1 MARNVKWRM
10 RFMAFDNT
18 LYTVSIYTEDTVTSV
33 VELTGAANPFET
45 QENNDNNAFIPV
57 RTSTG
62 YLRFV
67 VTDLSIINEIMCTK
81 VDGRYVTLT
90 KQVSGQPVIVWH
102 GYMQTESFNC
112 DWTATPYVVEF
123 PIVSALGLL
132 ENMDYTP
139 VKEYVPIGYIIQRAL
154 NNNYMDFTKFYTP
167 YRNETH
173 DFLTYLNDFT
183 FQKEEHSDWINHL
196 GYNADTPFPSEK
208 RTCLSV
214 ISDICQYF
222 GWSLYERGTEL
233 YFVSVNGTTTYQYG
247 LFSSITQAGGLT
259 IDGTV
264 TASSQSLPNV
274 RSTDND
280 REFLKGYGYFEISE
294 KVEAPADPVNFNINE
309 AAPPSGASILNG
321 SSPTCYLIP
330 YGDVVSGDIKAYEDK
345 TGTNIPTSS
354 SAYGCQLAKV
364 ASYGTDDFYSVRY
377 SRDNFKPCVILRR
390 GPEQKVARFESVR
403 NISMRTFSRGAML
416 SMSIKYWNGSA
427 WDNVPESAGIEFG
440 IQWGNYYLDY
450 YNNSYSWMNSSRKFG
465 LVTKSSINFY
475 IPTYDPSVRNFYG
488 IVKVYIYAKA
498 TTDGNVSNE
507 TFLIEDISLSAAYP
521 NQSPLRS
528 DIDYTQNLFRQTS
541 GMGGSEVF
549 TQENA
554 LCSALDDNQ
563 ESDAMLMNSE
573 LKAYT
578 VKPEVDTVNRMQG
591 MYGQPC
597 EQVNVDVNGVNFTP
611 FNRITYG
618 GKQYF
623 NASCNINWRDNKTKL
638 QLQMLPND

>member
-18 LYTVSIYTEDTVTSV
+18 LYTVSIYTEDTVSSV
-33 VELTGAANPFET
+33 TELTPAAIPFET

-132 ENMDYTP
+132 ENMEYTP

-167 YRNETH
+167 YRDETH
-173 DFLTYLNDFT
+173 DFLAYLNDFT
-183 FQKEEHSDWINHL
+183 FQKEEHSEWINHL

-233 YFVSVNGTTTYQYG
+233 YFVSVNGTTTYQFG

-309 AAPPSGASILNG
+309 AAPPSGASVLNG
-321 SSPTCYLIP
+321 QDPLCFYVP
-330 YGDVVSGDIKAYEDK
+330 YGDVASGDIKAYEDK
-345 TGTNIPTSS
+345 TGNIPNGTSY
-354 SAYGCQLAKV
+354 YGCQLAK
-364 ASYGTDDFYSVRY
+364 AAAYTSDDFGSVQQD
-377 SRDNFKPCVILRR
+377 RDNFKPCVILRR
-390 GPEQKVARFESVR
+390 GPEEKVARFESVR
-403 NISMRTFSRGAML
+403 NISMRTFSRGVIL
-416 SMSIKYWNGSA
+416 SATIKRWNGSEWVNVEA
-427 WDNVPESAGIEFG
+427 NNGIKYSLYWGDYCWDTQRNQWINQGNAKNIFSTEANVNIYLSTYWATYR
-440 IQWGNYYLDY
+440 NYYG
-450 YNNSYSWMNSSRKFG
+450 K
-465 LVTKSSINFY
+465 
-475 IPTYDPSVRNFYG
+475 
-488 IVKVYIYAKA
+488 VKVHIYASA
-498 TTDGNVSNE
+498 TDGNVSNE

-563 ESDAMLMNSE
+563 ESDAMLMKSDLE
-573 LKAYT
+573 AYT

-597 EQVNVDVNGVNFTP
+597 EQVNVYVNGVNFTP

-623 NASCNINWRDNKTKL
+623 NASCAVNWRDNKTKL
-638 QLQMLPND
+638 QLQTLPI

>member
-10 RFMAFDNT
+10 RFMAFDNVT
-18 LYTVSIYTEDTVTSV
+18 QYTVSIYTEDMVSSVT
-33 VELTGAANPFET
+33 ELTGAANPFET
-45 QENNDNNAFIPV
+45 QEKNDNNAFIPV

-132 ENMDYTP
+132 ENMEYTP

-154 NNNYMDFTKFYTP
+154 NNNYMDFAKFYTP

-183 FQKEEHSDWINHL
+183 FQNKEHSDWINHM
-196 GYNADTPFPSEK
+196 GYNADTTFPSEK

-264 TASSQSLPNV
+264 TASAQSLPNV

-294 KVEAPADPVNFNINE
+294 KVESPADPVNFNINE
-309 AAPPSGASILNG
+309 AAPPSGASVLNG
-321 SSPTCYLIP
+321 HNPRCFYVP
-330 YGDVVSGDIKAYEDK
+330 YGDVLSGDIKAYEDK
-345 TGTNIPTSS
+345 TGNIPDGSMY
-354 SAYGCQLAKV
+354 YGCQLAK
-364 ASYGTDDFYSVRY
+364 AAAYTSNDWGSVQQD
-377 SRDNFKPCVILRR
+377 RDNFKPCVILRR
-390 GPEQKVARFESVR
+390 GPEEKVARFESIR
-403 NISMRTFSRGAML
+403 NISMRTFSRGVIL
-416 SMSIKYWNGSA
+416 SATIKRWNGSE
-427 WDNVPESAGIEFG
+427 WVNVEANNGIKYSLYWGDYCYAGQGSPWINQGTAKLIFATEANVN
-440 IQWGNYYLDY
+440 IYISTYWATYRNYYG
-450 YNNSYSWMNSSRKFG
+450 K
-465 LVTKSSINFY
+465 
-475 IPTYDPSVRNFYG
+475 
-488 IVKVYIYAKA
+488 VKVYIYAPA
-498 TTDGNVSNE
+498 TDGNVSGE
-507 TFLIEDISLSAAYP
+507 TFLIENISLSAAYP

-528 DIDYTQNLFRQTS
+528 DIDYTQNLFRKTS

-563 ESDAMLMNSE
+563 ESDAMLMKSDLE
-573 LKAYT
+573 AYT
-578 VKPEVDTVNRMQG
+578 VQPEVDTVNRMQG

-597 EQVNVDVNGVNFTP
+597 EQVNVYVNGVDFTP
-611 FNRITYG
+611 FNRISYG
-618 GKQYF
+618 NKQYF

-638 QLQMLPND
+638 QLQTLPT

>member
-10 RFMAFDNT
+10 RFMAFDNVT
-18 LYTVSIYTEDTVTSV
+18 QYTVSIYTEDTVSSV
-33 VELTGAANPFET
+33 TELTPAAIPFET
-45 QENNDNNAFIPV
+45 QEDNDNNAFIPV

-132 ENMDYTP
+132 ENMEYTP

-183 FQKEEHSDWINHL
+183 FQKEEHSEWINHL
-196 GYNADTPFPSEK
+196 GYNPDTPFPSEK
-208 RTCLSV
+208 RMCLSV

-264 TASSQSLPNV
+264 TASAQSLPNV

-294 KVEAPADPVNFNINE
+294 KVEAPADPVNFKINE

-321 SSPTCYLIP
+321 VNPTCFFIP

-345 TGTNIPTSS
+345 TGNIPSGTLY
-354 SAYGCQLAKV
+354 YGCQLAEV

-427 WDNVPESAGIEFG
+427 WDNVPEYAGIECG
-440 IQWGNYYLDY
+440 IQWGNYYLD
-450 YNNSYSWMNSSRKFG
+450 
-465 LVTKSSINFY
+465 
-475 IPTYDPSVRNFYG
+475 
-488 IVKVYIYAKA
+488 
-498 TTDGNVSNE
+498 
-507 TFLIEDISLSAAYP
+507 
-521 NQSPLRS
+521 
-528 DIDYTQNLFRQTS
+528 
-541 GMGGSEVF
+541 
-549 TQENA
+549 
-554 LCSALDDNQ
+554 
-563 ESDAMLMNSE
+563 
-573 LKAYT
+573 
-578 VKPEVDTVNRMQG
+578 
-591 MYGQPC
+591 
-597 EQVNVDVNGVNFTP
+597 
-611 FNRITYG
+611 
-618 GKQYF
+618 
-623 NASCNINWRDNKTKL
+623 
-638 QLQMLPND
+638 

>member
-10 RFMAFDNT
+10 RFMAFDNVT
-18 LYTVSIYTEDTVTSV
+18 QYTVSIYTEDTVSSV
-33 VELTGAANPFET
+33 TELTPAAIPFET
-45 QENNDNNAFIPV
+45 QEDNDDNAFIPV

-67 VTDLSIINEIMCTK
+67 VTDQSIINEIMCTK

-90 KQVSGQPVIVWH
+90 KQVSGQSVIVWH

-132 ENMDYTP
+132 ENMEYTP
-139 VKEYVPIGYIIQRAL
+139 VKEYMPIGYIIQRAL

-233 YFVSVNGTTTYQYG
+233 YFVSVNGTTTYEYG
-247 LFSSITQAGGLT
+247 LFSSITQVGGLT

-264 TASSQSLPNV
+264 TASAQSLPNV

-309 AAPPSGASILNG
+309 AAPPSDSYVING
-321 SSPTCYLIP
+321 IDPRCFYVP
-330 YGDVVSGDIKAYEDK
+330 YGDVASGDIKAYEDK
-345 TGTNIPTSS
+345 TGNIPNGTNY
-354 SAYGCQLAKV
+354 YGCQLAK
-364 ASYGTDDFYSVRY
+364 AAAYTSDDWGSMQKD
-377 SRDNFKPCVILRR
+377 RDNFKPCVILRR
-390 GPEQKVARFESVR
+390 GPEERVARFESVR
-403 NISMRTFSRGAML
+403 NISMRTFSRGVIL
-416 SMSIKYWNGSA
+416 SATIKRWNGSEWVNVEA
-427 WDNVPESAGIEFG
+427 NNGIKYSLYWGDYCWDEQRNTWLNQGTAKNIFATEANVNIYLSTYWATYI
-440 IQWGNYYLDY
+440 NYYG
-450 YNNSYSWMNSSRKFG
+450 K
-465 LVTKSSINFY
+465 
-475 IPTYDPSVRNFYG
+475 
-488 IVKVYIYAKA
+488 VKVHIYASA
-498 TTDGNVSNE
+498 TDGNVSND

-528 DIDYTQNLFRQTS
+528 DIDYTQNLFRKTS
-541 GMGGSEVF
+541 GMGGIEVF
-549 TQENA
+549 TQENT

-563 ESDAMLMNSE
+563 ESDAMLMKSDLE
-573 LKAYT
+573 AYT
-578 VKPEVDTVNRMQG
+578 VQPEVETVNRMQA

-623 NASCNINWRDNKTKL
+623 NASCYTNWRDNKTKL
-638 QLQMLPND
+638 QLQMLPT